1 MKHNPTKQVRAILER
16 VPATR
21 SNTMKL
27 IAYVWAEA
35 IGHENLHRISA
46 KQLLEMMMN
55 AQLPNPESIRRAKQR
70 YNERKNDRSAMA

>member
-1 MKHNPTKQVRAILER
+1 MKQNPTKQVRTILER

-27 IAYVWAEA
+27 IAYVWAES

-46 KQLLEMMMN
+46 KQLLDMMMN
-55 AQLPNPESIRRAKQR
+55 GQLPIPESIRRARQR
-70 YNERKNDRSAMA
+70 AQQSNPNLK